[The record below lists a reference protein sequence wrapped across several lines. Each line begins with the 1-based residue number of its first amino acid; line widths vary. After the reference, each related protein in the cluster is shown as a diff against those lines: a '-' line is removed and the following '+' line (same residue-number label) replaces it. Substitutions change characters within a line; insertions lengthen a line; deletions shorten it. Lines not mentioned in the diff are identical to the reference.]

1 MRTEKRKRTEEAAVC
16 AGTADAPPGG
26 PAAGWRTAVGSA
38 LGLACGPSVLAVM
51 TFGMFIAP
59 LHQEFGWGVPAIGLG
74 ASLLSLT
81 VVVVSPVQG
90 VLVDRFGGRR
100 VVLCSAPFFALAL
113 AAMSL
118 LPDSLPVFYAA
129 WVLIPLCGT
138 GLWPVS
144 YLRVTAGWF
153 DRGLGLALGVAN
165 CGIGVGTVLVPV
177 LAAALIGAFGWR
189 AAFLGL
195 GATALVALPAACF
208 LLVEPSPRAARAEA
222 VGDTLGAAA
231 TRRPFWLVLGAFLL
245 LGAVGTGVV
254 VHQIP
259 LLLDA
264 GIAPRTAN
272 LVPVA
277 LGLALVAARIV
288 TGWLLDR
295 FTAARVMTVHLLGG
309 VVAVLLFAAGP
320 NVPAAL
326 LAAALAGMLIGAEFD
341 VLSYLVPRYFGR
353 RAFGRIYG
361 VAFSVF
367 QIGGA
372 VAATAIGVSRESHG
386 SYTPA
391 MLALAAACL
400 LCAALFRGLGPYRYD
415 GRTPPA
421 PEAPPHLPHA
431 GREAELPANQGA
443 PADGDATPAPER

>member
-1 MRTEKRKRTEEAAVC
+1 MRTET
-16 AGTADAPPGG
+16 
-26 PAAGWRTAVGSA
+26 AAGWRTAVGSA

-59 LHQEFGWGVPAIGLG
+59 LHQEFGWPVPAIGVG

-81 VVVVSPVQG
+81 IVVVSPVQG
-90 VLVDRFGGRR
+90 MLVDRFGGRR
-100 VVLCSAPFFALAL
+100 VILCSAPLFALSL
-113 AAMSL
+113 AAMAR
-118 LPDSLPVFYAA
+118 LPDSLPLFYLG
-129 WVLIPLCGT
+129 WVLVPLCGT

-153 DRGLGLALGVAN
+153 DRRLGLALGIAN
-165 CGIGVGTVLVPV
+165 SGIGVGTVLVPV
-177 LAAALIGAFGWR
+177 LTGALIGAFGWR
-189 AAFLGL
+189 TAFLGL
-195 GATALVALPAACF
+195 AAVALAAF
-208 LLVEPSPRAARAEA
+208 PVALLLLAEPGPRAARPATD
-222 VGDTLGAAA
+222 GDTLRAAA
-231 TRRPFWLVLGAFLL
+231 TRRPFWLVLAAFLL
-245 LGAVGTGVV
+245 LGAVGTGII

-264 GIAPRTAN
+264 GISPRTAN

-277 LGLALVAARIV
+277 LGIALVAARIV

-295 FTAARVMTVHLLGG
+295 FTVARVMTVHLLGG
-309 VVAVLLFAAGP
+309 VVAVLLFASGP
-320 NVPAAL
+320 GVPAAL

-372 VAATAIGVSRESHG
+372 VAATAVGVSRESHG

-400 LCAALFRGLGPYRYD
+400 ICAALFQGLGPYRYD
-415 GRTPPA
+415 APGAPRPRLPEPARDPA
-421 PEAPPHLPHA
+421 PDLGARDGESPTAS
-431 GREAELPANQGA
+431 GR
-443 PADGDATPAPER
+443 

>member
-1 MRTEKRKRTEEAAVC
+1 MQ
-16 AGTADAPPGG
+16 GT
-26 PAAGWRTAVGSA
+26 
-38 LGLACGPSVLAVM
+38 
-51 TFGMFIAP
+51 
-59 LHQEFGWGVPAIGLG
+59 
-74 ASLLSLT
+74 
-81 VVVVSPVQG
+81 
-90 VLVDRFGGRR
+90 LVDRFGGRR
-100 VVLCSAPFFALAL
+100 VILCSAPLFALSL
-113 AAMSL
+113 AAMAR
-118 LPDSLPVFYAA
+118 LPDSLPLFYLG

-153 DRGLGLALGVAN
+153 DRRLGLALGIAN
-165 CGIGVGTVLVPV
+165 SGIGVGTVLVPV
-177 LAAALIGAFGWR
+177 LTGALIGAFGWR
-189 AAFLGL
+189 TAFLGL
-195 GATALVALPAACF
+195 AAVALAAFPVALF
-208 LLVEPSPRAARAEA
+208 LLAEPGPRAARVAKD
-222 VGDTLGAAA
+222 GDTLRTAA
-231 TRRPFWLVLGAFLL
+231 TRRPFWLVLAAFLL
-245 LGAVGTGVV
+245 LGAVGTGII

-264 GIAPRTAN
+264 GIAPSTAN

-277 LGLALVAARIV
+277 LGIALIAARIV

-295 FTAARVMTVHLLGG
+295 FTVARVMTVHLLGG
-309 VVAVLLFAAGP
+309 VVAVLLFASGP
-320 NVPAAL
+320 GVPAAL

-372 VAATAIGVSRESHG
+372 VAATAVGVSRESHG

-400 LCAALFRGLGPYRYD
+400 TCAALFQALGPYRYD
-415 GRTPPA
+415 ATRTA
-421 PEAPPHLPHA
+421 RAHLP
-431 GREAELPANQGA
+431 EPAH
-443 PADGDATPAPER
+443 PTTRKPGDAPVAPGP

>member
-1 MRTEKRKRTEEAAVC
+1 MRTEK
-16 AGTADAPPGG
+16 
-26 PAAGWRTAVGSA
+26 AAGWRTAVASA

-59 LHQEFGWGVPAIGLG
+59 LHWEFGWRVPAIGVG

-81 VVVVSPVQG
+81 IVVVSPVQG
-90 VLVDRFGGRR
+90 MLVDRFGGRR
-100 VVLCSAPFFALAL
+100 VILCSAPLFALSL
-113 AAMSL
+113 AAMAR
-118 LPDSLPVFYAA
+118 LPDSLPLFYLG
-129 WVLIPLCGT
+129 WVLVPLCGT

-153 DRGLGLALGVAN
+153 DRRLGLALGIAN
-165 CGIGVGTVLVPV
+165 SGIGVGTVLVPV
-177 LAAALIGAFGWR
+177 LAGALIGAFGWR
-189 AAFLGL
+189 TAFLGL
-195 GATALVALPAACF
+195 AAVALAAFPVALF
-208 LLVEPSPRAARAEA
+208 LLAEPGPRAARAA
-222 VGDTLGAAA
+222 TDGDTLRTAA
-231 TRRPFWLVLGAFLL
+231 TRRPFWLVLAAFLL
-245 LGAVGTGVV
+245 LGAVGTGII

-264 GIAPRTAN
+264 GISPSTAN
-272 LVPVA
+272 LVPVG
-277 LGLALVAARIV
+277 LGIALVAARIV

-295 FTAARVMTVHLLGG
+295 FTVSQVMTVHLLGG
-309 VVAVLLFAAGP
+309 VVAVLLFASGP
-320 NVPAAL
+320 GVPAAL

-372 VAATAIGVSRESHG
+372 IAATAVGVSRESHG

-400 LCAALFRGLGPYRYD
+400 ICAALFQGLGPYRYD
-415 GRTPPA
+415 VPDAPRPRLPEPARDAAPDLGARDGGTPSGR
-421 PEAPPHLPHA
+421 
-431 GREAELPANQGA
+431 
-443 PADGDATPAPER
+443 

>member
-1 MRTEKRKRTEEAAVC
+1 MRTEK
-16 AGTADAPPGG
+16 
-26 PAAGWRTAVGSA
+26 AAGWRTAVASA

-59 LHQEFGWGVPAIGLG
+59 LHQEFGWPVPAIGVG

-81 VVVVSPVQG
+81 IVVVSPVQG
-90 VLVDRFGGRR
+90 MLVDRFGGRR
-100 VVLCSAPFFALAL
+100 VILCSAPLFALSL
-113 AAMSL
+113 AAMAR
-118 LPDSLPVFYAA
+118 LPDSLLLFHLG

-153 DRGLGLALGVAN
+153 DRRLGLALGIAN
-165 CGIGVGTVLVPV
+165 SGIGVGTVLVPV
-177 LAAALIGAFGWR
+177 LTGALIGAFGWR
-189 AAFLGL
+189 TAFLGL
-195 GATALVALPAACF
+195 AAVALAAFPVALF
-208 LLVEPSPRAARAEA
+208 LLAEPGPRAARVATD
-222 VGDTLGAAA
+222 GDTLRTAA
-231 TRRPFWLVLGAFLL
+231 TRRPFWLVLAAFLL
-245 LGAVGTGVV
+245 LGAVGTGVI

-264 GIAPRTAN
+264 GIAPSTAN

-295 FTAARVMTVHLLGG
+295 FTVARVMTVHLLGG
-309 VVAVLLFAAGP
+309 VVAALLFASGP
-320 NVPAAL
+320 GLPAAL

-372 VAATAIGVSRESHG
+372 VAATAVGVSRESHG
-386 SYTPA
+386 SYAPA

-400 LCAALFRGLGPYRYD
+400 ICAADRKSVV
-415 GRTPPA
+415 
-421 PEAPPHLPHA
+421 
-431 GREAELPANQGA
+431 
-443 PADGDATPAPER
+443 